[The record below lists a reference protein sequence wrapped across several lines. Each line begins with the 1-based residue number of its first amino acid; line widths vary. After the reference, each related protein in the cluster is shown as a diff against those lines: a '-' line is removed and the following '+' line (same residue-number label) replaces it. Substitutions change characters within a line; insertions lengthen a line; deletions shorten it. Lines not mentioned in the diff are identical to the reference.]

1 MWRLEEKLMKRKSVK
16 TILSLILC
24 VSLLFSI
31 TVPVLAKESNR
42 YPFIYVHGM
51 MGWGEGSV
59 REEESPYWGTQVE
72 NNVMTYFR
80 NQGYE
85 VYNPPVGG
93 LSSAWDR
100 ACELYAQLTGTR
112 VDYGEAHSQKC
123 GHERYGRDYTGKA
136 TMGEAWNL
144 QSPLNLV
151 GHSFGGATVR
161 LFASL
166 VAYGDEEEMKAS
178 GDSCSELFKGGHSGA
193 IYSVSTLAAPHNGS
207 TVANY
212 VSDPV
217 FPAVFVALLTQGSIN
232 AGLLNMD
239 LMFDQWGISSD
250 PAEGEQPK
258 LSLRKCIKA
267 AASNDNCAYDM
278 TVQGAE
284 ELNEKIKTVEDAYYF
299 SYSACITET
308 NKFGYTKVNDDYD
321 NVFAM
326 FKVTSVMI
334 SSSVNVFLGGKFID
348 KSWGANDGIV
358 PLTSALYPSDE
369 EHVDYS
375 ENADLQKGVWY
386 VMPTIMGADH
396 YDFCTAADTGEMGTK
411 EEYFAFYTNLMER
424 VYNA

>member
-1 MWRLEEKLMKRKSVK
+1 MKRKTIK
-16 TILSLILC
+16 TAISLILC
-24 VSLLFSI
+24 LSLLLGISLPAF
-31 TVPVLAKESNR
+31 AKTSTKNR

-51 MGWGEGSV
+51 MGWGEGQV
-59 REEESPYWGTQVE
+59 RDEESPYWGTQPE
-72 NNVMTYFR
+72 NNVMTYLR
-80 NQGYE
+80 NEGYE

-100 ACELYAQLTGTR
+100 ACELYAQLTGTV
-112 VDYGEAHSQKC
+112 VDYGEAHSKKC

-136 TMGEAWNL
+136 TMGKAWDL
-144 QSPLNLV
+144 ESPLNLV

-166 VAYGDEEEMKAS
+166 VAYGDEDEIAAS
-178 GDSCSELFKGGHSGA
+178 GENCSELFKGGHESA

-212 VSDPV
+212 VSDPIV
-217 FPAVFVALLTQGSIN
+217 PAVFVALLTQGSIN
-232 AGLLNMD
+232 SGLLNMD

-284 ELNEKIKTVEDAYYF
+284 ELNEKIKTVKTAYYF
-299 SYSACITET
+299 SYTSCITET
-308 NKFGYTKVNDDYD
+308 NECGYTKVNDDYE

-326 FKVTSVMI
+326 FKVTSAMI
-334 SSSVNVFLGGKFID
+334 SASVNVFLGGKFID

-358 PLTSALYPSDE
+358 PLKSALYPFDE
-369 EHVDYS
+369 DHVTYDES
-375 ENADLQKGVWY
+375 KQLQTGVWY

-411 EEYFAFYTNLMER
+411 DEYFAFYTNLMER
-424 VYNA
+424 VYSA